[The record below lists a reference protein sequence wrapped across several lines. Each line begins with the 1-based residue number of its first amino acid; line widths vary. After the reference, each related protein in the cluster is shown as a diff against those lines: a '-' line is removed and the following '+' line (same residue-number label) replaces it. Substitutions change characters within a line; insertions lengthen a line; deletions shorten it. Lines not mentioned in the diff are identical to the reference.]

1 MKERLLIFLDK
12 EGLTALKFA
21 ELMEVQPS
29 SISHLL
35 SGRNNPNF
43 DFISKMIK
51 RFPRLNPDWIVNGE
65 GGMYR
70 DELSSEIAE
79 PKPLFTNVIQADNE
93 EHNVV
98 QKASIKKVDRIMIFY
113 TDKTFV
119 EYRPSEE

>member
-70 DELSSEIAE
+70 DELPSEIAE
-79 PKPLFTNVIQADNE
+79 PKSLFTDVIRSDNE

-98 QKASIKKVDRIMIFY
+98 QKTSIKKVDRIMIFY

>member
-65 GGMYR
+65 GRMYR

-79 PKPLFTNVIQADNE
+79 PKPLFTNVIQANDE

>member
-79 PKPLFTNVIQADNE
+79 PKPLFTNVIQADDE

>member
-79 PKPLFTNVIQADNE
+79 PKSLFTNVIQAENE
-93 EHNVV
+93 EYNVV